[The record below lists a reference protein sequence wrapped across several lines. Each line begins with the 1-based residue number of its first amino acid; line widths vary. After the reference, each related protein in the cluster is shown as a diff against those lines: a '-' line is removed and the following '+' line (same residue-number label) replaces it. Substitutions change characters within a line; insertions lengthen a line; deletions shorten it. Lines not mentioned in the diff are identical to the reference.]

1 MIPFL
6 TRRDRGRQ
14 YRDDDSDLNDASP
27 MPSPVPAGGGA
38 FGRFDSQGTA
48 GTDGQEEEEDLQT
61 DREGERK

>member
-1 MIPFL
+1 
-6 TRRDRGRQ
+6 
-14 YRDDDSDLNDASP
+14 

-61 DREGERK
+61 DREGERKMHMFCN